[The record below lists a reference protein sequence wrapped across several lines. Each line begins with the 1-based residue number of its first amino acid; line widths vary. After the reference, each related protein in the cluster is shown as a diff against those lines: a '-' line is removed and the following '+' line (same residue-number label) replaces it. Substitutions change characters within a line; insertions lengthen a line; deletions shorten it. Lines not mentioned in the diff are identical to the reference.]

1 VYHVVYKCIH
11 LYIHIYIYVYAFRY
25 VFIYAH
31 NIYIYIYTEE
41 MKCVNA
47 TTRDEAAR
55 IQEWIVDHIKRLQR
69 FITPASLPI
78 EGIIFCTNMD
88 KIERGRDITL
98 NITIPDYKKYL
109 LKVTNKKIQIERALH
124 LSKLDNILENS
135 KMTIKFL
142 VVTLAGK
149 GFFFRTKKGEIRKA
163 LPTKIDAVAEVKKHY
178 SSYKEFKKFVIKV
191 NLNKNNQDRLYEQ
204 YKNPVSEDIAI
215 VDDVDDDDNE
225 I

>member
-1 VYHVVYKCIH
+1 MYMH
-11 LYIHIYIYVYAFRY
+11 LDMYLYMHI
-25 VFIYAH
+25 
-31 NIYIYIYTEE
+31 IYIYIYTEE

-88 KIERGRDITL
+88 KIEGLIERGRDITL
-98 NITIPDYKKYL
+98 NIIIPDYKKYL